1 MPVTQFPDEWLA
13 QSVEGLTP
21 ERLQELR
28 ATADSSRTLW
38 DCVVTAKIA
47 TDAQIIEKLSHRFR
61 LKIADASRLDLTA
74 RDGVPEQLARR
85 YRVLP
90 LRLTDSF
97 LELGTANPFDLDAE
111 KALAFATAREIRLFL
126 LPPSK
131 ISEKLDEMYRSDKA
145 IDKLLE
151 GMGDQEVTM
160 LSNAP
165 PPEELNISEADAS
178 QKPVVRLVD
187 MIISEGIL
195 SRASDI
201 HVEPEEGG
209 VAVRYRIDG
218 VLRQVMKIP
227 RQAGLPLI
235 SRIKIMSSLDIAD
248 RLRPQDG
255 RARVAV
261 NGQPID
267 LRVSTLPAQLGE
279 KVVIRI
285 LDSRAT
291 VKSLDSLGLNAGEA
305 EAIKRLLEN
314 HEGILLVTGPTGSGK
329 TTTLYSCINQIK
341 SEGVN
346 IVTVEDPVEYRM
358 QGIVQVQVQEKAG
371 LTFASALRS
380 ILRQDPNVVL
390 IGEIRDRETAQIAVQ
405 ASLTGHLVLSTLH
418 TNDAAN
424 AVTRLVDIGVEAYKI
439 AAALRGVVAQRL
451 MRKLCPTCKEVWM
464 EAPADRLKK
473 WIPKGTPLYRAAGCP
488 DCAMTGYRGRF
499 GIIEVLT
506 VSAEVERR
514 IAAGETAEHIAGA
527 ARRSGMK
534 GLWDSGLAHVLRGE
548 STLDELTRVVDIP
561 EEDDHPTDAAAASRR
576 SASGGKARS
585 GSPQGAAVAFTEP
598 AHSAAPEELTAHF
611 ELLEE
616 PEPPRVSGP
625 HGLPARKVLLVDD
638 EDSLRKVVKDLLERD
653 GYIVSEARDGVQALD
668 QVDRVGPDI
677 IVLDL
682 NMPGLDGYGVL
693 SHLRSRPATAD
704 IPVIV
709 LTAKSD
715 EDNEVRVFELGA
727 DDFLTK
733 PFRARALSAR
743 WETVH
748 GHIEPGETPVQAALR
763 ELREETGLEPARLYN
778 VSRVEA
784 FYRHQTNEVVLI
796 PVFAGVVE
804 ARAAV
809 RHSAE
814 HDRAEWL
821 APPEASARF
830 AWPRERRALD
840 DVLSILRSGDAGLLE
855 DVLRVC

>member
-1 MPVTQFPDEWLA
+1 MAVTAFPDEWLA
-13 QSVEGLTP
+13 QSLEGLITP
-21 ERLQELR
+21 ELLHELR
-28 ATADSSRTLW
+28 GKSDAGRTLW
-38 DCVVTAKIA
+38 EALVAEKIA
-47 TDAQIIEKLSHRFR
+47 TDAEIIDKLSHRFR
-61 LKIADASRLDLTA
+61 LKVGDASKIDLA
-74 RDGVPEQLARR
+74 IREGVPEQLARR

-126 LPPSK
+126 LAPSK
-131 ISEKLDEMYRSDKA
+131 ISEKLDEMYKPEKA

-151 GMGDQEVTM
+151 GMGDDEVLTT
-160 LSNAP
+160 LKDAH
-165 PPEELNISEADAS
+165 PEELSTSEAEAS
-178 QKPVVRLVD
+178 QRPVVRLVD
-187 MIISEGIL
+187 LIISEGIL
-195 SRASDI
+195 ARSSDI
-201 HVEPEEGG
+201 HIEPEEGG

-255 RARVAV
+255 RARVSV

-267 LRVSTLPAQLGE
+267 LRVSTLPASQGE
-279 KVVIRI
+279 KVVIRV

-291 VKSLDSLGLNAGEA
+291 VKSLDSLGLNAAET
-305 EAIKRLLEN
+305 EAIKGLLEN
-314 HEGILLVTGPTGSGK
+314 HEGIILVTGPTGSGK

-371 LTFASALRS
+371 LTFAAALRS

-390 IGEIRDRETAQIAVQ
+390 VGEIRDKETAQIAVQ

-451 MRKLCPTCKEVWM
+451 MRRLCTTCKEVWM
-464 EAPADRLKK
+464 ETPPDRLKR

-488 DCAMTGYRGRF
+488 DCAMTGYRSRF
-499 GIIEVLT
+499 SIMEVLPVT
-506 VSAEVERR
+506 QEVERR
-514 IAAGETAEHIAGA
+514 IAAGETAEQIAGA
-527 ARRSGMK
+527 ARRAGMK

-561 EEDDHPTDAAAASRR
+561 QEDDRQPEATAGSRR
-576 SASGGKARS
+576 STGAGKPRPTS
-585 GSPQGAAVAFTEP
+585 SFGAAVGFAEP
-598 AHSAAPEELTAHF
+598 AHTAAPEELTAHF

-638 EDSLRKVVKDLLERD
+638 EDSLRRVVKDLLERD

-743 WETVH
+743 
-748 GHIEPGETPVQAALR
+748 
-763 ELREETGLEPARLYN
+763 LEA
-778 VSRVEA
+778 
-784 FYRHQTNEVVLI
+784 VL
-796 PVFAGVVE
+796 G
-804 ARAAV
+804 
-809 RHSAE
+809 
-814 HDRAEWL
+814 
-821 APPEASARF
+821 
-830 AWPRERRALD
+830 RR
-840 DVLSILRSGDAGLLE
+840 R
-855 DVLRVC
+855 

>member
-1 MPVTQFPDEWLA
+1 MAVTAFPDEWLA

-21 ERLQELR
+21 EVLQRLR
-28 ATADSSRTLW
+28 DKADAGRTLW
-38 DCVVTAKIA
+38 EYVVAEKIA
-47 TDAQIIEKLSHRFR
+47 TDAQIVEKLSHRFR
-61 LKIADASRLDLTA
+61 MKVADVTKIELTA

-85 YRVLP
+85 HHILP
-90 LRLTDSF
+90 LRLTDSY
-97 LELGTANPFDLDAE
+97 LEIGTSNPLDLDAE
-111 KALAFATAREIRLFL
+111 KALAFNTAREIRLL
-126 LPPSK
+126 LLAPSR
-131 ISEKLDEMYRSDKA
+131 ISEKLDELYRPNKA

-151 GMGDQEVTM
+151 GMGDSDVQT
-160 LSNAP
+160 LTDAP
-165 PPEELNISEADAS
+165 APEELNISEADAS

-291 VKSLDSLGLNAGEA
+291 VKSLDSLGLNPGEG

-371 LTFASALRS
+371 LTFAAALRS

-390 IGEIRDRETAQIAVQ
+390 VGEIRDKETAQIAVQ

-439 AAALRGVVAQRL
+439 AASLRGVVAQRL

-464 EAPADRLKK
+464 EAPPERLRR

-499 GIIEVLT
+499 SILEILT
-506 VSAEVERR
+506 MTAELERR
-514 IAAGETAEHIAGA
+514 IAGGEAADRIAEA
-527 ARRSGMK
+527 ARRGGMK
-534 GLWDSGLAHVLRGE
+534 SLWESGLAHVTRGE
-548 STLDELTRVVDIP
+548 STIDDLTRVVDIP
-561 EEDDHPTDAAAASRR
+561 AEDEGPPVAEAPRPSGTTRAPGTRD
-576 SASGGKARS
+576 SARLTTAPGTATV
-585 GSPQGAAVAFTEP
+585 PPEP
-598 AHSAAPEELTAHF
+598 AQLVSTHF
-611 ELLEE
+611 DLLEE
-616 PEPPRVSGP
+616 YTPPAVAGGRRSGA
-625 HGLPARKVLLVDD
+625 HGQPAFKVLLVDD
-638 EDSLRKVVKDLLERD
+638 EDSLRKVMRDLLERD
-653 GYIVSEARDGVQALD
+653 GYEVTEARDGVQALD

-682 NMPGLDGYGVL
+682 NLPGLDGYGVL
-693 SHLRSRPATAD
+693 SHLRSRPATAN

-709 LTAKSD
+709 LTAKGD

-743 WETVH
+743 
-748 GHIEPGETPVQAALR
+748 
-763 ELREETGLEPARLYN
+763 LEA
-778 VSRVEA
+778 
-784 FYRHQTNEVVLI
+784 VL
-796 PVFAGVVE
+796 G
-804 ARAAV
+804 
-809 RHSAE
+809 
-814 HDRAEWL
+814 
-821 APPEASARF
+821 
-830 AWPRERRALD
+830 RR
-840 DVLSILRSGDAGLLE
+840 R
-855 DVLRVC
+855 

>member
-13 QSVEGLTP
+13 QSLEGLTP

-28 ATADSSRTLW
+28 AKSESGRTLW
-38 DCVVTAKIA
+38 ECLVAEKIH
-47 TDAQIIEKLSHRFR
+47 TDAEIIDKLSHRFR
-61 LKIADASRLDLTA
+61 LKIGDASKIDLTA

-90 LRLTDSF
+90 LRLTDSY

-126 LPPSK
+126 LAPSK
-131 ISEKLDEMYRSDKA
+131 ISEKLDEMYRADKA

-151 GMGDQEVTM
+151 GMGDQDVLTT
-160 LSNAP
+160 LSP

-291 VKSLDSLGLNAGEA
+291 VKQLDTLGLNPGEA

-371 LTFASALRS
+371 LTFAAALRS

-390 IGEIRDRETAQIAVQ
+390 VGEIRDKETAQIAVQ

-464 EAPADRLKK
+464 EAPPERLRK
-473 WIPKGTPLYRAAGCP
+473 WLPTGTPLYRAAGCP

-499 GIIEVLT
+499 SILEILT
-506 VSAEVERR
+506 MTPELERLIAGGEAADR
-514 IAAGETAEHIAGA
+514 IAAAG
-527 ARRSGMK
+527 RRAGMK
-534 GLWDSGLAHVLRGE
+534 FLWESGLTHVLRGG
-548 STLDELTRVVDIP
+548 STIDELLRVVDIP
-561 EEDDHPTDAAAASRR
+561 AEKELE
-576 SASGGKARS
+576 
-585 GSPQGAAVAFTEP
+585 QV
-598 AHSAAPEELTAHF
+598 AAPHPGRAPGHA
-611 ELLEE
+611 
-616 PEPPRVSGP
+616 RVSGP
-625 HGLPARKVLLVDD
+625 SPAV
-638 EDSLRKVVKDLLERD
+638 
-653 GYIVSEARDGVQALD
+653 
-668 QVDRVGPDI
+668 P
-677 IVLDL
+677 
-682 NMPGLDGYGVL
+682 
-693 SHLRSRPATAD
+693 H
-704 IPVIV
+704 
-709 LTAKSD
+709 
-715 EDNEVRVFELGA
+715 
-727 DDFLTK
+727 
-733 PFRARALSAR
+733 
-743 WETVH
+743 
-748 GHIEPGETPVQAALR
+748 
-763 ELREETGLEPARLYN
+763 
-778 VSRVEA
+778 
-784 FYRHQTNEVVLI
+784 
-796 PVFAGVVE
+796 
-804 ARAAV
+804 
-809 RHSAE
+809 
-814 HDRAEWL
+814 
-821 APPEASARF
+821 APPS
-830 AWPRERRALD
+830 P
-840 DVLSILRSGDAGLLE
+840 
-855 DVLRVC
+855 

>member
-1 MPVTQFPDEWLA
+1 MPVTVFPDEWLA
-13 QSVEGLTP
+13 RSLEGLTP
-21 ERLQELR
+21 ERVQELR
-28 ATADSSRTLW
+28 GKSESGRTLW
-38 DCVVTAKIA
+38 ECLVAEKIA
-47 TDAQIIEKLSHRFR
+47 TDAEIVDKLSRRFR

-97 LELGTANPFDLDAE
+97 LELGPANPFDLDAE

-126 LPPSK
+126 LAPSK

-151 GMGDQEVTM
+151 GMGDREVTT
-160 LSNAP
+160 LADA

-291 VKSLDSLGLNAGEA
+291 VKSLDSLGLNPGEA
-305 EAIKRLLEN
+305 EAIRRLLEN

-329 TTTLYSCINQIK
+329 TTTLYSAINEIK

-371 LTFASALRS
+371 LTFAAALRS

-390 IGEIRDRETAQIAVQ
+390 IGEIRDKETAQIAVQ

-464 EAPADRLKK
+464 ETPPDRIKP
-473 WIPKGTPLYRAAGCP
+473 WIPTGTPLYRAAGCP

-499 GIIEVLT
+499 SILEVLT
-506 VSAEVERR
+506 VSPEVERR
-514 IAAGETAEHIAGA
+514 IAAGETAEHIATA

-534 GLWDSGLAHVLRGE
+534 SLWDSGLAHVLRGE
-548 STLDELTRVVDIP
+548 STLDELTRVVEIP
-561 EEDDHPTDAAAASRR
+561 QDDDAPPEAPSAPRR
-576 SASGGKARS
+576 SGGGAKPQA
-585 GSPQGAAVAFTEP
+585 GSPRGAAVAFTEP

-625 HGLPARKVLLVDD
+625 HGLPACKVLLVDD

-743 WETVH
+743 
-748 GHIEPGETPVQAALR
+748 
-763 ELREETGLEPARLYN
+763 LEA
-778 VSRVEA
+778 
-784 FYRHQTNEVVLI
+784 VL
-796 PVFAGVVE
+796 G
-804 ARAAV
+804 
-809 RHSAE
+809 
-814 HDRAEWL
+814 
-821 APPEASARF
+821 
-830 AWPRERRALD
+830 RR
-840 DVLSILRSGDAGLLE
+840 R
-855 DVLRVC
+855 

>member
-1 MPVTQFPDEWLA
+1 MADTNFPDEWLA
-13 QSVEGLTP
+13 HSLEGVVTP
-21 ERLQELR
+21 ELVAELR
-28 ATADSSRTLW
+28 EKATPQATLW
-38 DCVVTAKIA
+38 ETLVAQKIVSDEQILTA
-47 TDAQIIEKLSHRFR
+47 LSTRFR
-61 LKIADASRLDLTA
+61 LKIAELDKADPTA
-74 RDGVPEQLARR
+74 KERVPELVARR
-85 YRVLP
+85 YQIVP
-90 LRLTDSF
+90 LRATDSY
-97 LELGTANPFDLDAE
+97 LEVATANPFDLDAE
-111 KALAFATAREIRLFL
+111 KALAFATAREIRML
-126 LPPSK
+126 LLAPSK
-131 ISEKLDEMYRSDKA
+131 IAERLDEMYRPEKA
-145 IDKLLE
+145 VDKLLE
-151 GMGDQEVTM
+151 GMESETALEHLKDV
-160 LSNAP
+160 AP
-165 PPEELNISEADAS
+165 DEITVAASEAEAS
-178 QKPVVRLVD
+178 QRPVVRLVD
-187 MIISEGIL
+187 LIISEGIL
-195 SRASDI
+195 ARSSDI
-201 HVEPEEGG
+201 HIEPEEGG

-267 LRVSTLPAQLGE
+267 LRVSTLPASLGE

-291 VKSLDSLGLNAGEA
+291 VKSLDSLGLNTNETEG
-305 EAIKRLLEN
+305 IKRLLEN

-418 TNDAAN
+418 TNDASN

-439 AAALRGVVAQRL
+439 AAALRGVLAQRL
-451 MRKLCPTCKEVWM
+451 MRKICPTCKEVWM
-464 EAPADRLKK
+464 ETPADRLGK
-473 WIPKGTPLYRAAGCP
+473 WVPKGTPLYRAAGCP

-499 GIIEVLT
+499 SIVEVLT
-506 VSAEVERR
+506 VTPEVERR
-514 IAAGETAEHIAGA
+514 IASGETAEHIAGA
-527 ARRSGMK
+527 ARRGGMK
-534 GLWDSGLAHVLRGE
+534 GLWESGLEHVLRGE

-561 EEDDHPTDAAAASRR
+561 QDDERPPAAAAAPRR
-576 SASGGKARS
+576 PGGGVS
-585 GSPQGAAVAFTEP
+585 QPQLAPHAGAVL
-598 AHSAAPEELTAHF
+598 APEPTADALVEHF

-616 PEPPRVSGP
+616 LAPPRRSGP
-625 HGLPARKVLLVDD
+625 HGLPAVKVLLVDD
-638 EDSLRKVVKDLLERD
+638 EDSLRKVMRDLLERD
-653 GYIVSEARDGVQALD
+653 GYDVAEARDGVQALD
-668 QVDRVGPDI
+668 QIDRVGPDI

-682 NMPGLDGYGVL
+682 NLPGLDGYGVL
-693 SHLRSRPATAD
+693 SHLRSRPATAA

-709 LTAKSD
+709 LTAKGD

-743 WETVH
+743 
-748 GHIEPGETPVQAALR
+748 
-763 ELREETGLEPARLYN
+763 LEA
-778 VSRVEA
+778 
-784 FYRHQTNEVVLI
+784 VL
-796 PVFAGVVE
+796 G
-804 ARAAV
+804 
-809 RHSAE
+809 
-814 HDRAEWL
+814 
-821 APPEASARF
+821 
-830 AWPRERRALD
+830 RR
-840 DVLSILRSGDAGLLE
+840 R
-855 DVLRVC
+855 

>member
-1 MPVTQFPDEWLA
+1 MPVTAFSDEWLA
-13 QSVEGLTP
+13 QSIEGLTP

-28 ATADSSRTLW
+28 GKAESGRTLW
-38 DCVVTAKIA
+38 DCVVAEKIA
-47 TDAQIIEKLSHRFR
+47 TDAQIIEKLCHRFR
-61 LKIADASRLDLTA
+61 LKVADPSKIDPTA
-74 RDGVPEQLARR
+74 RNGVPEQLARR
-85 YRVLP
+85 YHVLP

-126 LPPSK
+126 LAPSK
-131 ISEKLDEMYRSDKA
+131 ISEKLDEMYKPETA
-145 IDKLLE
+145 INKLLE
-151 GMGDQEVTM
+151 GMSDAEVLTT
-160 LSNAP
+160 LPDAP
-165 PPEELNISEADAS
+165 HPEELNVSEADAS

-291 VKSLDSLGLNAGEA
+291 VKSLDTLGLNPGEA
-305 EAIKRLLEN
+305 DAIKRLLEN

-329 TTTLYSCINQIK
+329 TTTLYSAINQIK

-358 QGIVQVQVQEKAG
+358 QGIVQVQEKAG
-371 LTFASALRS
+371 LTFAAALRS

-439 AAALRGVVAQRL
+439 AAALRGVLAQRL

-464 EAPADRLKK
+464 EAPPERLKA
-473 WIPKGTPLYRAAGCP
+473 WLPKGTPLYRAAGCP

-499 GIIEVLT
+499 SILEVLT
-506 VSAEVERR
+506 VTQEMERR
-514 IAAGETAEHIAGA
+514 IATGETAEQIASA
-527 ARRSGMK
+527 ARRGGMK
-534 GLWDSGLAHVLRGE
+534 GLWESGLAHVLRGE

-561 EEDDHPTDAAAASRR
+561 QEDDGPPPPATQPGRGGRSSDATSQPRFAPGSSGVLEPPVREPLAAR
-576 SASGGKARS
+576 
-585 GSPQGAAVAFTEP
+585 
-598 AHSAAPEELTAHF
+598 F

-616 PEPPRVSGP
+616 PSPPRRSGP
-625 HGLPARKVLLVDD
+625 RGEIAPTVLLVDD
-638 EDSLRKVVKDLLERD
+638 EDSLRKVMRELLERD
-653 GYIVSEARDGVQALD
+653 GYVVAEARDGVQALD

-682 NMPGLDGYGVL
+682 NLPGLDGYGVL
-693 SHLRSRPATAD
+693 SHLRSRPATAE

-709 LTAKSD
+709 LTAKGD

-743 WETVH
+743 
-748 GHIEPGETPVQAALR
+748 
-763 ELREETGLEPARLYN
+763 LEA
-778 VSRVEA
+778 
-784 FYRHQTNEVVLI
+784 VL
-796 PVFAGVVE
+796 G
-804 ARAAV
+804 
-809 RHSAE
+809 
-814 HDRAEWL
+814 
-821 APPEASARF
+821 
-830 AWPRERRALD
+830 RR
-840 DVLSILRSGDAGLLE
+840 R
-855 DVLRVC
+855 

>member
-1 MPVTQFPDEWLA
+1 MADTHFPDEWLA
-13 QSVEGLTP
+13 HSLEGVVTP
-21 ERLQELR
+21 ELLVELR
-28 ATADSSRTLW
+28 EKAPPPARLWETL
-38 DCVVTAKIA
+38 VAQKIA
-47 TDAQIIEKLSHRFR
+47 SDEQILAALSTRFR
-61 LKIADASRLDLTA
+61 LKLADLAQLDPA
-74 RDGVPEQLARR
+74 AKERVPEQVARR
-85 YRVLP
+85 YHILP
-90 LRLTDSF
+90 LRATDSY
-97 LELGTANPFDLDAE
+97 LEVATANPFDLDAE
-111 KALAFATAREIRLFL
+111 KALAFATAREIRMFL
-126 LPPSK
+126 LAPSK
-131 ISEKLDEMYRSDKA
+131 IAERLDELYRPDKA
-145 IDKLLE
+145 VDKLLE
-151 GMGDQEVTM
+151 GMGNSAELVQLQDSLAPDEITM
-160 LSNAP
+160 AA
-165 PPEELNISEADAS
+165 SEAEAS
-178 QKPVVRLVD
+178 QRPVVRLVD
-187 MIISEGIL
+187 LIISEGIL
-195 SRASDI
+195 ARSSDI
-201 HVEPEEGG
+201 HIEPEEGG

-235 SRIKIMSSLDIAD
+235 SRIKIMSQLDIAD

-267 LRVSTLPAQLGE
+267 LRVSTLPAALGE

-291 VKSLDSLGLNAGEA
+291 VKSLDSLGLNTNETEG
-305 EAIKRLLEN
+305 IRRLLEN
-314 HEGILLVTGPTGSGK
+314 HEGIILVTGPTGSGK

-464 EAPADRLKK
+464 ESPADRLKK

-561 EEDDHPTDAAAASRR
+561 EEDDHPPEAEAGARR
-576 SASGGKARS
+576 STGGGKPHPAS
-585 GSPQGAAVAFTEP
+585 SQGAAMGFAEP
-598 AHSAAPEELTAHF
+598 AHAVAPEELTAHF

-638 EDSLRKVVKDLLERD
+638 EDSLRRVVKDLLERD

-743 WETVH
+743 
-748 GHIEPGETPVQAALR
+748 
-763 ELREETGLEPARLYN
+763 LEA
-778 VSRVEA
+778 
-784 FYRHQTNEVVLI
+784 VL
-796 PVFAGVVE
+796 G
-804 ARAAV
+804 
-809 RHSAE
+809 
-814 HDRAEWL
+814 
-821 APPEASARF
+821 
-830 AWPRERRALD
+830 RR
-840 DVLSILRSGDAGLLE
+840 R
-855 DVLRVC
+855 

>member
-1 MPVTQFPDEWLA
+1 MPVTAFPDEWLA

-28 ATADSSRTLW
+28 EKSNAGRTLW
-38 DCVVTAKIA
+38 ECVVDEKIA
-47 TDAQIIEKLSHRFR
+47 TDAAIIDKLSHRFR
-61 LKIADASRLDLTA
+61 LKIADVSQIDRSA
-74 RDGVPEQLARR
+74 RDSVPEQLARR
-85 YRVLP
+85 HHVLP
-90 LRLTDSF
+90 LRLTDSY
-97 LELGTANPFDLDAE
+97 LEIGTSNPLDLDAE
-111 KALAFATAREIRLFL
+111 KALAFNTAREIRLFL
-126 LPPSK
+126 LSPSK
-131 ISEKLDEMYRSDKA
+131 ISEKLDEMYKPEKA

-151 GMGDQEVTM
+151 GMGDQEVLTT
-160 LSNAP
+160 LSDAP
-165 PPEELNISEADAS
+165 APEELSVSEADAS

-291 VKSLDSLGLNAGEA
+291 VKSLDTLGLNPGEA
-305 EAIKRLLEN
+305 EAIRRLLEN

-371 LTFASALRS
+371 LTFAAALRS

-390 IGEIRDRETAQIAVQ
+390 VGEIRDKETAQIAVQ

-439 AAALRGVVAQRL
+439 AASLRGVVAQRL

-464 EAPADRLKK
+464 EAPPERLRR

-499 GIIEVLT
+499 SILEILT
-506 VSAEVERR
+506 MSPELERL
-514 IAAGETAEHIAGA
+514 IAAGEAADRVAEA
-527 ARRSGMK
+527 AKRGGMK
-534 GLWDSGLAHVLRGE
+534 TLWDSGLAHVTRGE
-548 STLDELTRVVDIP
+548 STIEELTRVVDIP
-561 EEDDHPTDAAAASRR
+561 SEE
-576 SASGGKARS
+576 
-585 GSPQGAAVAFTEP
+585 GAGQ
-598 AHSAAPEELTAHF
+598 APEATPRHSVGGM
-611 ELLEE
+611 
-616 PEPPRVSGP
+616 RVSGVGEGLRLTP
-625 HGLPARKVLLVDD
+625 APGTVTIPEPAAPVSTHFDLLEDAATTAPPGRRSGAHGQPASKVLLVDD
-638 EDSLRKVVKDLLERD
+638 EDSLRRVMRDLLERD
-653 GYIVSEARDGVQALD
+653 GYAVTEARDGVQALD

-682 NMPGLDGYGVL
+682 NLPGLDGYGVL
-693 SHLRSRPATAD
+693 SHLRSRPATAN

-709 LTAKSD
+709 LTAKGD

-743 WETVH
+743 
-748 GHIEPGETPVQAALR
+748 
-763 ELREETGLEPARLYN
+763 LEA
-778 VSRVEA
+778 
-784 FYRHQTNEVVLI
+784 VL
-796 PVFAGVVE
+796 G
-804 ARAAV
+804 
-809 RHSAE
+809 
-814 HDRAEWL
+814 
-821 APPEASARF
+821 
-830 AWPRERRALD
+830 RR
-840 DVLSILRSGDAGLLE
+840 R
-855 DVLRVC
+855 